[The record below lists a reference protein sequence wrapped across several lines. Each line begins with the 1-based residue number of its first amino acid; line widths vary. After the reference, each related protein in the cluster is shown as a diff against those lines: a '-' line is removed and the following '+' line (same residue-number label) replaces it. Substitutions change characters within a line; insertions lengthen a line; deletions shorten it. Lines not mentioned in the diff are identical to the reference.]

1 MATKTKMHCSMDS
14 KFVEIDWKIKG
25 NNELTLLKMNQIEKD
40 IKGLSDM
47 MQWFIDSA
55 DKKYASKLEHE
66 QNKEKIDKI
75 DDTLKRLNRLVLWI
89 IITAILAT
97 VILTKIN
104 YG

>member
-1 MATKTKMHCSMDS
+1 MAKKEIHSCSMDS

-25 NNELTLLKMNQIEKD
+25 NNELTLLKMSQIEKD

-75 DDTLKRLNRLVLWI
+75 EWVISRLNWI
-89 IITAILAT
+89 IITAVLAGL
-97 VILTKIN
+97 LTLLLK
-104 YG
+104 